1 MTQSWIIAGLDLS
14 GPSSPERT
22 AAILFA
28 GDKKSL
34 KINTFRTTAGDQE
47 LLDIFLSQHLDSK
60 LIIGIDA
67 PLSYQPGGGDREGD
81 RQLRIFLTGHG
92 LPSGTV
98 MTPTMTR
105 MAYLTLRGIS
115 VVRLLEKNIRGKD
128 SLAISEVHP
137 GGALLLNGAPLDF
150 VLNFKHSLVIRT
162 QLLAWLEDRG
172 LKGSGSLPPDSDHL
186 VAACGAALAAWKWA
200 AGNPAWIHP
209 AAPPFHP
216 YPIIC

>member
-1 MTQSWIIAGLDLS
+1 MTQSWTIAGLDLS

-22 AAILFA
+22 AAVLFE

-34 KINTFRTTAGDQE
+34 NLTAFRSSAGDEQILE
-47 LLDIFLSQHLDSK
+47 IFLSRGLNS
-60 LIIGIDA
+60 LLFIGIDA
-67 PLSYQPGGGDREGD
+67 PLSYQPGGGDRAGD
-81 RQLRIFLTGHG
+81 RQLRKILTERG

-115 VVRLLEKNIRGKD
+115 VVRLLEKTIRTD
-128 SLAISEVHP
+128 SLAISEAHP
-137 GGALLLNGAPLDF
+137 GGALLLHGASLDL
-150 VLNFKHSLVIRT
+150 VLNLKHSLSIRT
-162 QLLAWLEDRG
+162 RLLTWLEEQG
-172 LKGSGSLPPDSDHL
+172 LYGARTLPADSDHL

-200 AGNPAWIHP
+200 AGKPAWIYP
-209 AAPPFHP
+209 ADPPFHP

>member
-1 MTQSWIIAGLDLS
+1 MTPSWTILGLDLS

-22 AAILFA
+22 AAALFEGDENFLKLTTFRIKA
-28 GDKKSL
+28 GDEEIL
-34 KINTFRTTAGDQE
+34 E
-47 LLDIFLSQHLDSK
+47 IFHSQGFDSPVF
-60 LIIGIDA
+60 IGIDA

-81 RQLRIFLTGHG
+81 RQLRSLLTGRG

-115 VVRLLEKNIRGKD
+115 VVRLLEKFSED
-128 SLAISEVHP
+128 SGSLSIAEVHP
-137 GGALLLNGAPLDF
+137 GGALLLHGAPRDF
-150 VLNFKHSLVIRT
+150 ALNFKHSLSIRS
-162 QLLAWLEDRG
+162 QLLVWLEEQG
-172 LKGSGSLPPDSDHL
+172 LLGARSLPADSDHL

-200 AGNPAWIHP
+200 AENPAWIYP
-209 AAPPFHP
+209 ADPPFHP

>member
-22 AAILFA
+22 AAIIFE

-34 KINTFRTTAGDQE
+34 KLNTFRTTAGDQE
-47 LLDIFLSQHLDSK
+47 LLEIFLSQNLDSK
-60 LIIGIDA
+60 LFIGIDA
-67 PLSYQPGGGDREGD
+67 PLSYQPGGGDRTGD
-81 RQLRIFLTGHG
+81 RQLRNLLTQHG

-115 VVRLLEKNIRGKD
+115 VVRLLETNLNI
-128 SLAISEVHP
+128 SSPLSIAEVHP
-137 GGALLLNGAPLDF
+137 GGALLLHGAPLDF
-150 VLNFKHSLVIRT
+150 VLTFKHSQKIRS
-162 QLLAWLEDRG
+162 QLLTWLEDQS
-172 LKGSGSLPPDSDHL
+172 LSGTRTLPADSDHL

-200 AGNPAWIHP
+200 AGKPAWLFP
-209 AAPPFHP
+209 ADPPFHP